1 MLAHQLD
8 IFRQRFPRRV
18 KDRAVRIR
26 ITTVIKQNDKR
37 KKKDKYHDVGK
48 NAYFSISVAL
58 PSLSGIGN

>member
-1 MLAHQLD
+1 MLALQLD

-26 ITTVIKQNDKR
+26 VTTVIKQSDKR
-37 KKKDKYHDVGK
+37 KKHKYHDAGK
-48 NAYFSISVAL
+48 NAYFSISVTL